1 MTNSTLAGPFIDQWR
16 WQSSFPPRPSPEMF
30 HQQPALISRKRRAYS
45 AEGVAA
51 CKQSKSSWQADQSP
65 SLYGWNWTFTADA
78 YARAIPPGLR
88 CLTFFLILR
97 KGETEPHCYHG
108 LLTATLIG
116 RGESRVALFHKQRRG
131 NLWKWHLCLESGEYL
146 FLPLCFLFSIKYL
159 ISRQRLSASLFCEEE
174 STLLSLCIHS
184 TKPHWL
190 WTIYIPSI
198 PWRPKT

>member
-116 RGESRVALFHKQRRG
+116 RGESRVALFHKSVKMTSLSGVWRIFIPPSLLPVLHQIS
-131 NLWKWHLCLESGEYL
+131 HLQTAS
-146 FLPLCFLFSIKYL
+146 LCFSFLWRGIHPAVFVYSFH
-159 ISRQRLSASLFCEEE
+159 QA
-174 STLLSLCIHS
+174 TLAVNNLHS
-184 TKPHWL
+184 FNPMETQNL
-190 WTIYIPSI
+190 N
-198 PWRPKT
+198 